1 MAQIVKPP
9 CDEGVIQSAPE
20 CISVAKNIGPWVLAA
35 TILGSSMAFID
46 GTVVNVALPVLQ
58 TDLHATV
65 ADVQWVVESYSLFLA
80 ALILVG
86 GSLGDSFGR
95 RRIYATGITLFAAAS
110 MLCGLAP
117 NVNFLIVARAVQGI
131 GGALLVP
138 GSLAIISASF
148 AKEQRGRAIGTWSGF
163 TAITSALGPVL
174 GGALVQYA
182 SWRWVFFINVPI
194 AAITLSILF
203 WRVPESRDEE
213 NKASLDWWGALL
225 ATLGLG
231 AIVYGLIESSNLGL
245 GNPLVI
251 YALILGVVALIA
263 FLFVEARSSA
273 PMLPLSLFRS
283 KTFSGAN
290 LLTFLLY
297 AALGGALFFLPFNLI
312 RVQGYTPT
320 AAGAA
325 NLPFIILMFALSRW
339 SGGLVSRYG
348 AKLPLIVGPLIAA
361 CGFALFAVPGIG
373 GSYWTTFFPAV
384 VVLGL
389 GMAISVAPLT
399 TTVMGAVDVQR
410 AGIASGVNNAV
421 SRAAGLIAIAVL
433 GIVIL
438 SVFESSLDSH
448 LAALHLAS
456 ATQQMI
462 ETQRT
467 RLVGITIPAGVSNLL
482 HAALERAIDES
493 FVAGFRVVMLIGAA
507 LAAASAL
514 SALLLIEGKGSGTK
528 QPSISPVE
536 NPAGAGVDYESQ

>member
-1 MAQIVKPP
+1 MNANM
-9 CDEGVIQSAPE
+9 VI
-20 CISVAKNIGPWVLAA
+20 
-35 TILGSSMAFID
+35 
-46 GTVVNVALPVLQ
+46 
-58 TDLHATV
+58 
-65 ADVQWVVESYSLFLA
+65 
-80 ALILVG
+80 
-86 GSLGDSFGR
+86 R
-95 RRIYATGITLFAAAS
+95 
-110 MLCGLAP
+110 
-117 NVNFLIVARAVQGI
+117 
-131 GGALLVP
+131 LLVNDHE
-138 GSLAIISASF
+138 GLHDCMNAIM
-148 AKEQRGRAIGTWSGF
+148 G
-163 TAITSALGPVL
+163 V
-174 GGALVQYA
+174 
-182 SWRWVFFINVPI
+182 
-194 AAITLSILF
+194 
-203 WRVPESRDEE
+203 
-213 NKASLDWWGALL
+213 
-225 ATLGLG
+225 
-231 AIVYGLIESSNLGL
+231 
-245 GNPLVI
+245 
-251 YALILGVVALIA
+251 LGVVALIA

-312 RVQGYTPT
+312 RVQGYPPT

-325 NLPFIILMFALSRW
+325 NLPFIILMFTLSRW

-389 GMAISVAPLT
+389 GMAVSVAPLT

-467 RLVGITIPAGVSNLL
+467 RLVGITIPAGVSNSL

-514 SALLLIEGKGSGTK
+514 SALLLIEGKGLGTK
-528 QPSISPVE
+528 QPSISRVE
-536 NPAGAGVDYESQ
+536 NPAGAGVDYESR